1 MPTNGGGGKCPQK
14 DLKKS
19 GIKSTGAR
27 FYRVS
32 EKNFMLYMLYIGTR
46 RLPDGRRRVTK
57 KKKENPQGGQE
68 LKLLWISDKWNYKF
82 FLKGVLYEFS

>member
-1 MPTNGGGGKCPQK
+1 MPTNGGGKVPTKRPQ
-14 DLKKS
+14 KS

-32 EKNFMLYMLYIGTR
+32 EKTFMLYMLYIGTR
-46 RLPDGRRRVTK
+46 RLPDGRRRVPKNK
-57 KKKENPQGGQE
+57 KNPQGGQE

-82 FLKGVLYEFS
+82 F